1 MAPPFVVHRIYVSL
15 RPNNTGIS
23 KNKHPLHLDP
33 PFFPVPLAPFKISR
47 RQRVDAELFYLSR
60 VAHESFP
67 SDAARSAAHPRW
79 TGLCQGQSRFRKC
92 NIHTLKVVG
101 LTGGWFSD
109 VFESTRYTTSSALD
123 NAR

>member
-1 MAPPFVVHRIYVSL
+1 MAPPFVVHRIYYCCGL
-15 RPNNTGIS
+15 TTPGFLKT
-23 KNKHPLHLDP
+23 KNPLHRDP
-33 PFFPVPLAPFKISR
+33 LFLPAPLAPFKISR

-67 SDAARSAAHPRW
+67 SDAARSATHPRW
-79 TGLCQGQSRFRKC
+79 TGLCQGQSMFRKC

-109 VFESTRYTTSSALD
+109 VFEPMWLHDIFRA
-123 NAR
+123 